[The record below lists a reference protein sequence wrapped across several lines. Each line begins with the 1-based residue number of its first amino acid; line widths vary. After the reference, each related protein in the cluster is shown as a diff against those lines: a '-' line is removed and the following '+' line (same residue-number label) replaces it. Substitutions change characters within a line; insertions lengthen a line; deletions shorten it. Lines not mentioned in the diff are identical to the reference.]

1 MNNKDKNSKFIS
13 CLASFFVGCFFGVW
27 IMILYLPDDVP
38 FLATLGGLFG
48 FSAFLSLLTFVLSN
62 FLIPYRNKK
71 NAAIRALGKD
81 GIKIMRHDETAKLAY
96 KGIYAIMDGKYPQ
109 AEELLQQAL
118 AHSDIR
124 QNQMFCVEWLIRL
137 YEAMDNESKLLWCY
151 RKSVEFSPDNP
162 DAQSRLGHAYFA
174 DGKLDQALY
183 CFEQALRYDP
193 NNGYSYF
200 SIAQIQLIRGQD
212 AEAFETLQQLV
223 KINENHPLC
232 HAELADYYAL
242 QGNREKAEEECKK
255 SQLCGFKDPDEL
267 NRRINAM
274 LSFNETT
281 FTDDDLP
288 TRYFRK
294 IEKPDGGS
302 EVHSGGRSV
311 VESSGDAE

>member
-13 CLASFFVGCFFGVW
+13 CLASFFVGCFFGIW

-294 IEKPDGGS
+294 IEKSDGGS
-302 EVHSGGRSV
+302 EVHSGGRNA

>member
-1 MNNKDKNSKFIS
+1 MKNEKDKKGLNALLMFI
-13 CLASFFVGCFFGVW
+13 VGCGVGVAIMFF
-27 IMILYLPDDVP
+27 YYPDDVP
-38 FLATLGGLFG
+38 FLGTVGWMFG
-48 FSAFLSLLTFVLSN
+48 IAALMSLTTFILANIVM
-62 FLIPYRNKK
+62 PYHNRR

-109 AEELLQQAL
+109 AEEYLQQAL
-118 AHSDIR
+118 AHSDVR

-137 YEAMDNESKLLWCY
+137 YEAMDNESKMLWCY

-242 QGNREKAEEECKK
+242 QGDREKAEEECRK

-274 LSFNETT
+274 LSFNETK
-281 FTDDDLP
+281 FTGGDLP
-288 TRYFRK
+288 TMYFRK
-294 IEKPDGGS
+294 IEKPSDGPD
-302 EVHSGGRSV
+302 VHSGGRNAL
-311 VESSGDAE
+311 DN

>member
-1 MNNKDKNSKFIS
+1 MNNKDKNGKFVS
-13 CLASFFVGCFFGVW
+13 CLMALFIGCFFGVW
-27 IMILYLPDDVP
+27 AMILYLPDDVP
-38 FLATLGGLFG
+38 FLVTVGGL
-48 FSAFLSLLTFVLSN
+48 SAIAAFLSLTTLVLSE
-62 FLIPYRNKK
+62 FVIPYRSKK
-71 NAAIRALGKD
+71 KAAIRALGKD

-109 AEELLQQAL
+109 AEEYLQQAL
-118 AHSDIR
+118 AHSEIR
-124 QNQMFCVEWLIRL
+124 QNQMFCIEWLIRL
-137 YEAMDNESKLLWCY
+137 YEAMENESKLLWCY

-200 SIAQIQLIRGQD
+200 SIAQIRLIRGED
-212 AEAFETLQQLV
+212 EAAFETLQQLV

-274 LSFNETT
+274 LSFNETK
-281 FTDDDLP
+281 FTGGDLP

-294 IEKPDGGS
+294 IENPDGGS
-302 EVHSGGRSV
+302 EVHTGGRNAIGN
-311 VESSGDAE
+311 SGDVQ